1 MIVVLPEN
9 SSDSKGKGQILSS
22 SQQIGSN
29 DKVASMAL
37 KYFLIFKMLMPS
49 GVWVTFILKSFFGK
63 ALFSKHTVFP
73 SVNIV
78 HGAIFRDKTQS
89 VWIYLAFKLH
99 LYLSFNYLNPEIT
112 PGRMKAFR
120 NRIRSLKSALP

>member
-1 MIVVLPEN
+1 VIVVVSEN

-49 GVWVTFILKSFFGK
+49 GVGVAVMLKSFFGK
-63 ALFSKHTVFP
+63 SFVFEAY
-73 SVNIV
+73 SVPIC
-78 HGAIFRDKTQS
+78 KYCT
-89 VWIYLAFKLH
+89 WCYLQ
-99 LYLSFNYLNPEIT
+99 
-112 PGRMKAFR
+112 G
-120 NRIRSLKSALP
+120 